1 MDVNNDVSQENLE
14 KLAKERGERLAFLLA
29 SLNID
34 EKQKQAWITLLPEM
48 SLDQLDKLLNVLEA
62 KYLDQNSQGADQ
74 EFKKDLTK
82 IQAVYDKKTE
92 DLKQSTLNKIKNLSD
107 KLE

>member
-1 MDVNNDVSQENLE
+1 MDVNNTLNQEDLE

-34 EKQKQAWITLLPEM
+34 EQQKQAWLTLLPEM
-48 SLDQLDKLLNVLEA
+48 SLDQLDRLLNILEA

-74 EFKKDLTK
+74 EFKKDLEK
-82 IQAVYDKKTE
+82 IQTTHDKKTQ
-92 DLKQSTLNKIKNLSD
+92 DLKQSTLDKIKGLSD
-107 KLE
+107 KL